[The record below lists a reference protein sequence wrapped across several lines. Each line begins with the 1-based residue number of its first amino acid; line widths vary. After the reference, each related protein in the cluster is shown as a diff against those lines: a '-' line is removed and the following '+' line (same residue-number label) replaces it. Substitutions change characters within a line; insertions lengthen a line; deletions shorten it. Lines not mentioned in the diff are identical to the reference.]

1 MAEAEI
7 KENENY
13 DGSTPLQGRYA
24 VIQEAFLDN
33 ILSGMV
39 QFEAYKKAGYKPKN
53 DKTALACSSRVLT
66 KANIKARLAYKQNE
80 IAKASGITAQKVVK
94 AFAEIGFCDPAEVI
108 DETNGQIKDIH
119 VIPINIRRA
128 ISSIEVIE
136 EFSGKG
142 ENKEFIGFTKKIRFW
157 DKNKA
162 LESLAKHLGLFAEDN
177 SQKAI
182 PIPMVLIIGGDSGR
196 KPNTD
201 NQD

>member
-1 MAEAEI
+1 MAEVKSKTREA
-7 KENENY
+7 KDY

-24 VIQEAFLDN
+24 VIQEAFLNN

-119 VIPINIRRA
+119 TIPANIRRA
-128 ISSIEVIE
+128 ISSIEVTE

-177 SQKAI
+177 GQKRPEI
-182 PIPMVLIIGGDSGR
+182 VPSIVIFCDLPR
-196 KPNTD
+196 
-201 NQD
+201 